1 MCNQVEQNIPEQK
14 EGLDFNILSIRNW
27 LDDGKWERM
36 NGLLKKKKSPPETQ
50 MTLLQNPILLPQ
62 SYSIG
67 RDRFM
72 GALIEMIDDCF
83 LSVHYH
89 SKTILEANKHFY
101 ATRMR

>member
-1 MCNQVEQNIPEQK
+1 MRENEWIVKVC
-14 EGLDFNILSIRNW
+14 
-27 LDDGKWERM
+27 
-36 NGLLKKKKSPPETQ
+36 PPETRSDP
-50 MTLLQNPILLPQ
+50 TLLQNPILLPQ

-89 SKTILEANKHFY
+89 SKTI
-101 ATRMR
+101 